1 MSPVY
6 DDLVRLI
13 GEVRAS
19 VLIERL
25 GGSAVYVPATPR
37 RGSQLVLAIGMQASA
52 ALCKAFGGERLELP
66 SLSALQAQHRRC
78 QVISD
83 LRDGRSVSDVARR
96 NGLSARHVRRI
107 REAG

>member
-1 MSPVY
+1 MSSVH
-6 DDLVRLI
+6 DDIVRLI
-13 GEVRAS
+13 GEDRALS
-19 VLIERL
+19 LIERL
-25 GGSAVYVPATPR
+25 GGAAVYVPATPK

-52 ALCKAFGGERLELP
+52 VLCKSFGGERLDLP

-78 QVISD
+78 QVIGD
-83 LRDGRSVSDVARR
+83 LRDGHSVSDVARR